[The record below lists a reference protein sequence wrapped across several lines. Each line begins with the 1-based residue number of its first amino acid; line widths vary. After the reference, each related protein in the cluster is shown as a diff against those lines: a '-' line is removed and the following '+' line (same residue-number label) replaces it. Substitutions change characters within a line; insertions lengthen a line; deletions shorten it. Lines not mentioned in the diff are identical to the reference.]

1 MDGVAVIDAQSD
13 SARVGATE
21 RRSRSMDAELVVRAQ
36 RGDTAAFALV
46 ASQMVDRSIAVARR
60 ILRDPGLAEDAT
72 QHALLKVWQDLPQLR
87 DADPFEAW
95 SYRVLLRACYTE
107 GRKQRE
113 LGAESRAVPVDEAFT
128 DRDLGSVTDRD
139 QIERGLRRLSSDHRS
154 IVVLRYFLDLPLDRV
169 AESLGIPVGT
179 ASSRLHHAIRAL
191 RAALDA
197 DLRPAY

>member
-1 MDGVAVIDAQSD
+1 M
-13 SARVGATE
+13 
-21 RRSRSMDAELVVRAQ
+21 SMDAELVVRAQ
-36 RGDTAAFALV
+36 RGDAAAFALV

-87 DADPFEAW
+87 DAEAFEAW
-95 SYRVLLRACYTE
+95 SYRVLVRACYTE

-113 LGAESRAVPVDEAFT
+113 WAPNLGHVRVDEAFT
-128 DRDLGSVTDRD
+128 DRGLGSVADRD

-154 IVVLRYFLDLPLDRV
+154 IVVLRFFLDLPIDRV
-169 AESLGIPVGT
+169 AERLGIPVGT
-179 ASSRLHHAIRAL
+179 ASSRLHHALRAL

-197 DLRPAY
+197 DLRAAALDAVG